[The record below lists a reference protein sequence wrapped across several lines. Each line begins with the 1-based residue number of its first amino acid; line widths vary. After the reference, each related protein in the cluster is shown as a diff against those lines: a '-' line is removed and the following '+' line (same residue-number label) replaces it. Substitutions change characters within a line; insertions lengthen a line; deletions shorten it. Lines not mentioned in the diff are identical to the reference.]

1 VVTSGLFSWIDQTH
15 VFEKRQ
21 LKFLHK
27 TGMISDRR
35 SITDHADRDFPMR
48 RFTRP
53 SPPTTDRR
61 RRGSG
66 SIDFVLILGVVLP
79 LVAFVLPASRIAIQA
94 SFAWFCRITT
104 SPFL

>member
-1 VVTSGLFSWIDQTH
+1 
-15 VFEKRQ
+15 
-21 LKFLHK
+21 
-27 TGMISDRR
+27 
-35 SITDHADRDFPMR
+35 MR
-48 RFTRP
+48 RFIHP
-53 SPPTTDRR
+53 SPSTTNRR

-79 LVAFVLPASRIAIQA
+79 LVAFVLPASRITIQA